1 MTANELKDKKEY
13 FDAGMD
19 GVLSKPLS
27 VPALTHVIEQFWGE
41 NASSN
46 DQHEE
51 QVDMAEVDE
60 SILDCEMLEQYIE
73 LVGPKLIYDG
83 LEVFEKMLPGYLA
96 ILDSNMVAKDQKGI
110 VEEAHK
116 IKGAAGSVGLKN
128 LQKLAQQIQSPELPA
143 WWDNVQ
149 EWVDELKQDWKSD
162 IETLRNWVDG
172 RTKK

>member
-1 MTANELKDKKEY
+1 HTSQNEE
-13 FDAGMD
+13 
-19 GVLSKPLS
+19 V
-27 VPALTHVIEQFWGE
+27 E
-41 NASSN
+41 NCDVTS
-46 DQHEE
+46 Q
-51 QVDMAEVDE
+51 VDE
-60 SILDCEMLEQYIE
+60 SILDCDMLEQYIE

-83 LEVFEKMLPGYLA
+83 LDVFEKMLPGYLA

-128 LQKLAQQIQSPELPA
+128 LQKIAQQIQSPDLPA

-149 EWVDELKQDWKSD
+149 EWVDELKQDWKAD
-162 IETLRNWVDG
+162 IETLRNWVDE